1 MVRSVAMRS
10 EMMPCEIQQFSTYL
24 NGCQVEKMPDRFDT
38 NLGQSTMKPD
48 HRVLENV
55 IGLLPPPK
63 LGKAVKHLL
72 GEPEQSVASVKQ

>member
-1 MVRSVAMRS
+1 
-10 EMMPCEIQQFSTYL
+10 
-24 NGCQVEKMPDRFDT
+24 MPDRFDT
-38 NLGQSTMKPD
+38 NLGQSTMKSD